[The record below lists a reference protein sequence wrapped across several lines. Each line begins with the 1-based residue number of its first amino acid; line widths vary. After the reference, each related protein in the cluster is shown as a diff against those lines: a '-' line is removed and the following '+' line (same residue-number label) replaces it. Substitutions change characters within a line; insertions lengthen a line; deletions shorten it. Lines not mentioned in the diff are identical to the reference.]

1 MEVLSDVE
9 AGSDII
15 ILCCI
20 GCQKALQQD
29 LRRRMPRSR
38 SGSTK
43 SMPLPGSGCIR
54 VRKAWDDAE
63 GKTEQVEFNRKQITY
78 EKARQHD
85 NPCSPNDDGSKA
97 RN

>member
-1 MEVLSDVE
+1 M
-9 AGSDII
+9 
-15 ILCCI
+15 
-20 GCQKALQQD
+20 
-29 LRRRMPRSR
+29 
-38 SGSTK
+38 
-43 SMPLPGSGCIR
+43 R